1 MRNDAESALTT
12 VLEFVEVARGEFVL
26 RLPGGDGE
34 PLVHIRFSAEST
46 AYLAGAG
53 IHVAKAMVEA
63 GMRAAAELS
72 GDEPDFEFIGPRD
85 ESTRILH

>member
-12 VLEFVEVARGEFVL
+12 VLEFVEVAQGEFVL

>member
-1 MRNDAESALTT
+1 MRRMPLTA
-12 VLEFVEVARGEFVL
+12 VLEFVEVAQGEFVL
-26 RLPGGDGE
+26 RQPDGNGE

-53 IHVAKAMVEA
+53 LHVAKAMIEA

-72 GDEPDFEFIGPRD
+72 GDEPDFEFVGPRG
-85 ESTRILH
+85 ESARTLH